1 MRVLILGGDG
11 MLGHRL
17 MLELSR
23 NHTVICTLRRELADY
38 SQFGLFTKANSLTGV
53 DARDTGRLLDAVRT
67 ARPDVVVN
75 AIGIV
80 KQQPTSSDV
89 LQSLEINAVLP
100 HRLAALCQEHNI
112 RLIHISTDCVF
123 AGDRGNYGEDDVA
136 DATDTYG
143 RTKHLGEVGGDNCI
157 TLRTSMIGLE
167 LHRKRSLVEW
177 YLAQSGTIR
186 GFAHAIY
193 SGLTTPEL
201 SRVIDMLIA
210 RFPALSGVYQVV
222 AEPISKYD
230 LLTDFNVL
238 LDRQDL
244 TILKDEVF
252 FCDRSMKGDR
262 FRAAT
267 GYVAPAW
274 PVMLAELA
282 ADVRQR

>member
-17 MLELSR
+17 LLELSPR
-23 NHTVICTLRRELADY
+23 HEVVCTLRRDLAEY
-38 SQFGLFTKANSLTGV
+38 HQFGIFNDQNSLTGI
-53 DARDTGRLLDAVRT
+53 DARDTERLIEAIGTVR
-67 ARPDVVVN
+67 ADVVVN

-100 HRLAALCQEHNI
+100 HRLAAACQQSGA

-123 AGDRGNYGEDDVA
+123 AGDRGAYSEDDVA
-136 DATDTYG
+136 DAIDTYG
-143 RTKHLGEVGGDNCI
+143 RTKHLGEVGGNNCV

-177 YLAQSGTIR
+177 YLAQRGTIR
-186 GFAHAIY
+186 GFSRAIY

-201 SRVIDMLIA
+201 GRVIDMLIT
-210 RFPALSGVYQVV
+210 RFPDLSGVYQVV
-222 AEPISKYD
+222 SEPISKFD
-230 LLTDFNVL
+230 LLSDLNTL
-238 LDRQDL
+238 LNRQDL
-244 TILKDEVF
+244 VIAREEVF
-252 FCDRSMKGDR
+252 FCDRSMKGDK

-267 GYVAPAW
+267 GYQAPAW
-274 PVMLAELA
+274 DVMLEELA
-282 ADVRQR
+282 TAIRQR